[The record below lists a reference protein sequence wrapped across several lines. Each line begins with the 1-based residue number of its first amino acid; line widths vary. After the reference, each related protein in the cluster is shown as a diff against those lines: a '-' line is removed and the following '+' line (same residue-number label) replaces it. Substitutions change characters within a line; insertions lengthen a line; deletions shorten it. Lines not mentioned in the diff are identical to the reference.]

1 MTRESHRACCC
12 RWKRQIRLYLPV
24 TLTLVTVCKP
34 AKTTGESP
42 VSLYDFLRFP
52 RIMATHVRG
61 IFRVLQHLSPLP
73 AVRIPHSQPA
83 VGVSGLTTLARTM
96 VVGTIMH
103 DDTGGVFKMKGVHLW
118 STWMLFS
125 FFVSFFFF
133 FFRCLVK
140 CGQNIGFCQNVC
152 LFLFF

>member
-24 TLTLVTVCKP
+24 TLTLVAVCKP

-42 VSLYDFLRFP
+42 VSLYDFLRFL

-73 AVRIPHSQPA
+73 AVRIPRSQPA

-103 DDTGGVFKMKGVHLW
+103 DDTGGVFSNERGPSVVDLDAIFF
-118 STWMLFS
+118 FS
-125 FFVSFFFF
+125 FFS
-133 FFRCLVK
+133 RCLVK

-152 LFLFF
+152 LFLFL